1 MEYAFDAHRV
11 FVVVRGT
18 DDGERWIE
26 ERGRRRDVD
35 GRNRG
40 GARRRV
46 RRGLDQGEN
55 VEVGTAK
62 VLVENRGDGVVV
74 RERVVS
80 DDSGTEAGELG
91 ADDSTDCESRSADAR
106 GVVVDELIRRDGV
119 YDSVL

>member
-1 MEYAFDAHRV
+1 MSDAHSV

-26 ERGRRRDVD
+26 ERRRRRERD

-62 VLVENRGDGVVV
+62 VLVETRGDGVVV
-74 RERVVS
+74 RERAVS

-91 ADDSTDCESRSADAR
+91 ADDSTNC
-106 GVVVDELIRRDGV
+106 
-119 YDSVL
+119 